1 MEQSSS
7 RICESESCSKAGIL
21 RNFTDYSDT
30 ARQPRTDVWLCE
42 DDYIALMNQ
51 EPILTSWFKKH
62 SGKEAGVV
70 LMRSRWS

>member
-30 ARQPRTDVWLCE
+30 ARQPRIDVWLCE
-42 DDYIALMNQ
+42 DDYIELMNQ
-51 EPILTSWFKKH
+51 EPVLTSWFKNILAKKQA
-62 SGKEAGVV
+62 SY
-70 LMRSRWS
+70 